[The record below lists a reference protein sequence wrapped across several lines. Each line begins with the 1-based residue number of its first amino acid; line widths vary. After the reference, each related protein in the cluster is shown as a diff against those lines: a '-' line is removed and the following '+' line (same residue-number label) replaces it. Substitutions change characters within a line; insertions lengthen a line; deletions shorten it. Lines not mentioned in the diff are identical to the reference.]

1 MTAFIN
7 RLYIYLNSIDI
18 NPENFEYD
26 VNYEKDKYKLSE
38 FNDDRCILRYQGLI
52 HSIRVYIFNKTFSF
66 RYRLIS
72 MICVGNINNSGCVV
86 LFGRDYPMCNGI
98 YENFLAEQDLME
110 NYLNHRYC
118 MIEFFSA
125 FDIKYDICRA
135 QGLGKYHICH
145 L

>member
-1 MTAFIN
+1 
-7 RLYIYLNSIDI
+7 
-18 NPENFEYD
+18 
-26 VNYEKDKYKLSE
+26 
-38 FNDDRCILRYQGLI
+38 
-52 HSIRVYIFNKTFSF
+52 
-66 RYRLIS
+66 
-72 MICVGNINNSGCVV
+72 MICIGNINNSGRVV
-86 LFGRDYPMCNGI
+86 LFGRDYPICNGI

-135 QGLGKYHICH
+135 QGLDNSASLSGPKDPTKSDTGRYTFDNIDILISNGCLYVFIVGFNEIIINSIDEFIDRFPGIYKYKKEFMIKTAE